1 MENARHTMLLV
12 DDTEINLDILEGIF
26 EADFI
31 ILKAL
36 NGKQALKVLKSQK
49 VDIVILDVVM
59 PEMDGFGV
67 LEAMKEDPALADIPV
82 IIVTADEGENE
93 ERALLNG
100 ADDFIKKPYNPVAV
114 YKRVENILVKHVLE
128 REKLKRC
135 PE

>member
-82 IIVTADEGENE
+82 IIATADEGENE

-100 ADDFIKKPYNPVAV
+100 ADDFIKKPYNPVSC
-114 YKRVENILVKHVLE
+114 L
-128 REKLKRC
+128 
-135 PE
+135 

>member
-59 PEMDGFGV
+59 PEMDGLWG
-67 LEAMKEDPALADIPV
+67 
-82 IIVTADEGENE
+82 TGGNEG
-93 ERALLNG
+93 RSCACG
-100 ADDFIKKPYNPVAV
+100 HPGDHSDSG
-114 YKRVENILVKHVLE
+114 RR
-128 REKLKRC
+128 RE
-135 PE
+135 

>member
-1 MENARHTMLLV
+1 MLLV

-67 LEAMKEDPALADIPV
+67 LEAMKEDRSIFPDNNIFPQYHIRIRGVL
-82 IIVTADEGENE
+82 IIFPPS
-93 ERALLNG
+93 LN
-100 ADDFIKKPYNPVAV
+100 DTSFI
-114 YKRVENILVKHVLE
+114 
-128 REKLKRC
+128 
-135 PE
+135 